1 MIVGIQQIYLGE
13 EIRQKVKK
21 KIYARRLLHP
31 PSPFYKKMAITVT
44 LSHTLRTGMSRMA
57 RWVSSYAA
65 DRPW

>member
-13 EIRQKVKK
+13 ETRQKVFKK
-21 KIYARRLLHP
+21 SMPVVYY
-31 PSPFYKKMAITVT
+31 PSLPIYKKMAITVT